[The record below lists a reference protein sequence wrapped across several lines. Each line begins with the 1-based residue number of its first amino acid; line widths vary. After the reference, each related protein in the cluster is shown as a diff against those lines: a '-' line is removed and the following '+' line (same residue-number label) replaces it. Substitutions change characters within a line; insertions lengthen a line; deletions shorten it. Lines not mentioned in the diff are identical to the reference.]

1 MAVNTVKRLAS
12 DIMGV
17 GTTRVKFKE
26 GKDSLTRIKEA
37 LTRMDVQGLIKDGV
51 VYKVPKKGRRKVKK
65 SKKRGKGSRKGK
77 SIIPAK
83 EKWMTRVRAQRK
95 YLKELVDSNA
105 LDKENKRTVYR
116 RIKSGLFRSKKAMLI
131 YLKDAGLIHE
141 EKLKEGEKK

>member
-12 DIMGV
+12 DIMDV
-17 GTTRVKFKE
+17 GMNRVKFKE

-51 VYKVPKKGRRKVKK
+51 VYKVPKKGRRKVQKR
-65 SKKRGKGSRKGK
+65 KKRGKGSRKGK
-77 SIIPAK
+77 SIIPDK

-95 YLKELVDSNA
+95 YLRELVDSGA

-116 RIKSGLFRSKKAMLI
+116 RIKSGLFRSKKAMFT

-141 EKLKEGEKK
+141 EKLKGEKK

>member
-17 GTTRVKFKE
+17 GMNRVKFKE

-51 VYKVPKKGRRKVKK
+51 VYKVPKKGRRKVQKR
-65 SKKRGKGSRKGK
+65 KKRGKGSRKGK
-77 SIIPAK
+77 SIIPDK

-95 YLKELVDSNA
+95 YLRELLDSGA
-105 LDKENKRTVYR
+105 LDKENRRTVYR
-116 RIKSGLFRSKKAMLI
+116 RIKSGLFRSKKAMFT

-141 EKLKEGEKK
+141 EKLKGEKK